1 MECRVINFSLKQIEK
16 RYRKREYKYC
26 LQIGKQVFYIM
37 MFVIINQNA
46 SIENN
51 KMKAKGHL
59 IKEYYFDQL
68 NKDSGA
74 S

>member
-1 MECRVINFSLKQIEK
+1 
-16 RYRKREYKYC
+16 
-26 LQIGKQVFYIM
+26 

-51 KMKAKGHL
+51 KMIAKGHL
-59 IKEYYFDQL
+59 IKAYWFEQL
-68 NKDSGA
+68 NKKIES

>member
-1 MECRVINFSLKQIEK
+1 
-16 RYRKREYKYC
+16 
-26 LQIGKQVFYIM
+26 

-59 IKEYYFDQL
+59 IKAYWFEQL
-68 NKDSGA
+68 NKKIES